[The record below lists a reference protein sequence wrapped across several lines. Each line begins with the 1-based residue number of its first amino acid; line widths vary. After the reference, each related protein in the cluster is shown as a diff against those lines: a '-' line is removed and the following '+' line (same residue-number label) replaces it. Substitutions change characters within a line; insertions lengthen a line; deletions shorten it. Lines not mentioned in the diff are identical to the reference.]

1 MVCVHAVGFEIGERK
16 NEEINEIEADWGA
29 AKGRC
34 DEIGAVIMEENG
46 WRRSEIERESVPEW
60 SVLVNAVQETS

>member
-46 WRRSEIERESVPEW
+46 
-60 SVLVNAVQETS
+60 